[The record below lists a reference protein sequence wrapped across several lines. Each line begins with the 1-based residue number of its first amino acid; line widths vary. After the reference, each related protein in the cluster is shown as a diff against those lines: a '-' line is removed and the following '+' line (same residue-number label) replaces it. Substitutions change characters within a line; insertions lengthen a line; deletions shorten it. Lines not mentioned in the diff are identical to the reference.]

1 MDTREANS
9 NNFKSTNSIQ
19 EMKIHESKKSNS
31 LSNRPKI
38 NLLNSKIENPRI
50 QSKNFSNP
58 KKSEDPKKATKS
70 TKSKKS
76 KPSIKSTKSKKSKPS
91 KKYKT
96 PKNPRIQKNSRK
108 TPFKKVAK
116 NTY

>member
-1 MDTREANS
+1 MSSVTVSEKYCLGLILGMVTREPNS

-50 QSKNFSNP
+50 QSKNFTNP
-58 KKSEDPKKATKS
+58 KKSEDPRKA
-70 TKSKKS
+70 
-76 KPSIKSTKSKKSKPS
+76 IKSTKSKKSKQS
-91 KKYKT
+91 KKSKT
-96 PKNPRIQKNSRK
+96 PKNPRFQKNS
-108 TPFKKVAK
+108 
-116 NTY
+116 